1 MKTITV
7 GVSNKHAHLT
17 REQID
22 VLFGQ
27 GYQLT
32 FLRNIK
38 QPDEFVSNETI
49 SVEGPK
55 GTLHGIRVMG
65 PERAKAQVELTLTS
79 SISIGVDPAVRISAN
94 VENTPAIKLIGPKG
108 AYDLKEG
115 VIAAMRHLHMNP
127 EEAEELHLSEGQQVM
142 IESEGARGL
151 IFKNVVVRIDPMYSL
166 EFHIDTDEANGAGL
180 KTGDQ
185 VRLINGIL

>member
-17 REQID
+17 REQIEA
-22 VLFGQ
+22 LFGE

-32 FLRNIK
+32 FLRDIK

-55 GTLHGIRVMG
+55 GVLHGIRVMG
-65 PERAKAQVELTLTS
+65 PEREKAQIELTLTS
-79 SISIGVDPAVRISAN
+79 AISIGIDPVVRISAD
-94 VENTPAIKLIGPKG
+94 VENSPPIRLIGPKG
-108 AYDLKEG
+108 EYDLMEG
-115 VIAAMRHLHMNP
+115 VITAMRHLHMTP
-127 EEAEELHLSEGQQVM
+127 GEAEELHLTEGQRVC
-142 IESEGARGL
+142 IGSDGIRGL
-151 IFKNVVVRIDPMYSL
+151 IFKNVVVRIDPMFSL
-166 EFHIDTDEANGAGL
+166 EFHIDTDEANAAGL

-185 VRLINGIL
+185 VRLINSK